1 MLKYWITKIKFNSH
15 NNIVMEFR
23 KRFAK
28 RFKELR
34 IMAGLSQE
42 DIANA
47 MGYSEK
53 TVSYWENGHNPI
65 KFDNLPELAKVLGVP
80 EYKLLVFGELN
91 SQNNEEILDLL
102 NSMTEKER
110 NIVSQVI
117 KSILML
123 R

>member
-1 MLKYWITKIKFNSH
+1 MLKYGITKNNFNSH
-15 NNIVMEFR
+15 NNIMEFR
-23 KRFAK
+23 KRFGK

-34 IMAGLSQE
+34 IMAGLSQA
-42 DIANA
+42 DVANA

-65 KFDNLPELAKVLGVP
+65 KFDNLP
-80 EYKLLVFGELN
+80 GELN
-91 SQNNEEILDLL
+91 SQNNEEVIDLL

>member
-1 MLKYWITKIKFNSH
+1 MLKYWITKIKFNGH
-15 NNIVMEFR
+15 NNITMEFR

-34 IMAGLSQE
+34 TMTRLSQE

-53 TVSYWENGHNPI
+53 TVSYWENGHNSI
-65 KFDNLPELAKVLGVP
+65 KFDNLPKLAKALGVP
-80 EYKLLVFGELN
+80 EYKLFIFRDLN
-91 SQNNEEILDLL
+91 SQNNEEIMDLL
-102 NSMTEKER
+102 NAMTEKEG

-123 R
+123 C